1 MSMDLSRRGLL
12 KGGLTLGCS
21 AAAFPLMSKV
31 TFASAP
37 GDNRLVVIVLRGALD
52 GLAAVGPY
60 TDRNYLSMRP
70 NLATTPDRKG
80 FDLDGRFA
88 LHEELGALMP
98 LWQAGELSFVHA
110 VSTPYRDKRSHF
122 DGQDALES
130 GTEAESGG
138 MTPSKDGWLNRALS
152 LLPGA
157 QSSTAVAV
165 GRDNMLLLDG
175 ANPALNWSPDSD
187 IQLSPQ
193 ALQLFRMISER
204 DPLFAAAAREAT
216 EIDAAL
222 GMDGSAAKK
231 VDAKS
236 LAALSAEMLRGES
249 RIAAFSLGGWDTH
262 RRQEGAIRKPM
273 NQLAEAILELKTGL
287 GPVWEKTAVMCITEF
302 GRTARENGS
311 EGTDHGT
318 GGLMIYAGG
327 SLSKAAVF
335 GQWPG
340 LRSSDLFED
349 RDLMPT
355 DDLRRHAA
363 WTLRTLFGMD
373 RARLERDV
381 FPGIAMGQDARIFA

>member
-60 TDRNYLSMRP
+60 TDRDYLAMRP

-80 FDLDGRFA
+80 IDLDGRFA
-88 LHEELGALMP
+88 LHQELGALMP

-130 GTEAESGG
+130 GTEAENGG
-138 MTPSKDGWLNRALS
+138 MTPSRDGWLNRALS

-157 QSSTAVAV
+157 QATTAVAV

-175 ANPALNWSPDSD
+175 RNPALNWSPDSD

-193 ALQLFRMISER
+193 ALQLFETISAR
-204 DPLFAAAAREAT
+204 DPLFAAAAKEAT
-216 EIDAAL
+216 QIDTAL
-222 GMDGSAAKK
+222 GMDGAAAKK
-231 VDAKS
+231 VDAQS

-249 RIAAFSLGGWDTH
+249 RSAAFSLGG
-262 RRQEGAIRKPM
+262 IRKPM
-273 NQLAEAILELKTGL
+273 NQLADAILELKKGL

-318 GGLMIYAGG
+318 GGLMMYAGG
-327 SLSKAAVF
+327 SLSKAKVF
-335 GQWPG
+335 GEWPG
-340 LRSSDLFED
+340 MRASDLFED

-363 WTLRTLFGMD
+363 WTLRTLFGME
-373 RARLERDV
+373 RAGLEREV